1 MATWQF
7 GLAFFRLV
15 IQGVQ
20 CTTSGEHVGFY
31 FSTRLVPSGKLTW
44 LRKITIFNGKTHYR
58 LPFSIATLNYQRVTF
73 YQGREAVSGQ
83 QRQCWELNVGVGHG
97 WSVGSVISITH
108 SSGHPHN
115 HGFTIGSESKWRRQG
130 HNKDSIN
137 LSWCHVIYVMS
148 C

>member
-1 MATWQF
+1 MSWFKICKPLLFVFLIWGPSEVLQSQTPRRRCRKLGTVLWTA
-7 GLAFFRLV
+7 AAIEV
-15 IQGVQ
+15 A
-20 CTTSGEHVGFY
+20 
-31 FSTRLVPSGKLTW
+31 STL
-44 LRKITIFNGKTHYR
+44 
-58 LPFSIATLNYQRVTF
+58 TF

-97 WSVGSVISITH
+97 WTVGSVISITCH

-137 LSWCHVIYVMS
+137 LSCYICYVMLVMRIKTYTGWTVRAEI
-148 C
+148 